1 MDVACAVI
9 FAVCIFYTTIVS
21 TQLYK
26 SKIQWPK
33 NFTGFKSDPNL
44 NSRIATWSRNVKIM
58 FLCGNPSLVL
68 LNTNGG
74 SDLINEQI
82 VGYCIVVD
90 ILDYFVYFVHLELS

>member
-33 NFTGFKSDPNL
+33 NCTTFKSDPSL
-44 NSRIATWSRNVKIM
+44 KSRNVKIM
-58 FLCGNPSLVL
+58 LLCGNPSLVL
-68 LNTNGG
+68 LNPNGG
-74 SDLINEQI
+74 SDLNNEQI
-82 VGYCIVVD
+82 VGYCIVDD
-90 ILDYFVYFVHLELS
+90 ILDYYVHFVYLELS

>member
-33 NFTGFKSDPNL
+33 NCTTFKSDSNL
-44 NSRIATWSRNVKIM
+44 KSRNVKIM
-58 FLCGNPSLVL
+58 LLSGNPSLVL
-68 LNTNGG
+68 LNPNGG
-74 SDLINEQI
+74 SDLNTEQI
-82 VGYCIVVD
+82 AGYCIVDD
-90 ILDYFVYFVHLELS
+90 ILDYYVHFVYLELS